1 MVSPLPL
8 AGEVGAAKLRRV
20 RVAYPK
26 TIALSS
32 ATLTPALS
40 KLGNPASL
48 RDPALAILGQ
58 GVRRREMRFNAS
70 RESPCSPRQRERGKC
85 GAGSQHALAF
95 VLAFLAALAH
105 AGSPYDKT
113 FDDVMARYH
122 LPGLALGVI
131 EDGKVTYVRTDG
143 ELVAGSGHKV
153 TPDTLFKIASNSKAM
168 TTALLARLVQAGKL
182 SWDDPATKYLRQLRM
197 ADPWVTQNLLV
208 RDLLVHNIGLREG
221 AGDLMLWPDPNRFT
235 RADIIAGLAY
245 LKPQTSFRSGYAY
258 DNLMYVVAGEVA
270 AAAGGASYESL
281 MRSEVFEPLGLS
293 RCQVGQWRRD
303 DVANVAQPHMRK
315 DGHNVAINEDGDM
328 VPEITSAAAGG
339 IRCSLHDMLAWA
351 QNWLVPDAQQL
362 AWLSVEQRRALW
374 TARTPMPISERRR
387 DWDHTHFYAY
397 GFGWRLSDVDGAWTV
412 SHTGTLSGMYSV
424 LTLLPDRRSGFV
436 MLTNGEG
443 DDARTVLTEVM
454 LKQLVTGKAVAIAKY
469 ADQLA
474 HESASKPAQHKAPDT
489 SARQPATAAQAHGF
503 LGHWRDPWFGEIS
516 ICPQA
521 GKMRFAAT
529 KSPLLSGT
537 VMRVGERYLV
547 DWDEDRMD
555 TEAWL
560 QVTPDN
566 PPASAML
573 AMAKVDPDA
582 DFSSDFEDLA
592 FRRERDCD

>member
-1 MVSPLPL
+1 L
-8 AGEVGAAKLRRV
+8 
-20 RVAYPK
+20 
-26 TIALSS
+26 
-32 ATLTPALS
+32 
-40 KLGNPASL
+40 
-48 RDPALAILGQ
+48 
-58 GVRRREMRFNAS
+58 
-70 RESPCSPRQRERGKC
+70 
-85 GAGSQHALAF
+85 
-95 VLAFLAALAH
+95 LAAFAH

-131 EDGKVTYVRTDG
+131 SDGKVTYVRTEG
-143 ELVAGSGHKV
+143 ELVAGSGRKV
-153 TPDTLFKIASNSKAM
+153 TPDSLFKIASNSKAM
-168 TTALLARLVQAGKL
+168 TTTLLARLVQAGKL
-182 SWDDPATKYLRQLRM
+182 NWDDPATRYLPQLRM

-221 AGDLMLWPDPNRFT
+221 AGDLMLWPEPNHFT

-281 MRSEVFEPLGLS
+281 MRREVFEPLGLS

-315 DGHNVAINEDGDM
+315 DGRNIAINEDGDV

-339 IRCSLHDMLAWA
+339 IRCSLHDMLVWA
-351 QNWLVPDAQQL
+351 RNWLVPDAQQL
-362 AWLSVEQRRALW
+362 TWLSAEQRRALW
-374 TARTPMPISERRR
+374 TPRTPMPISQRRR

-397 GFGWRLSDVDGAWTV
+397 GFGWRLADVDGIWTV

-436 MLTNGEG
+436 MMTNGEG
-443 DDARTVLTEVM
+443 DEARTVLTEVM
-454 LKQLVTGKAVAIAKY
+454 LKQLATGKTVGVAKY
-469 ADQLA
+469 ADELA
-474 HESASKPAQHKAPDT
+474 RESASKPVQRKAPDT
-489 SARQPATAAQAHGF
+489 SARQAATVAEARPL
-503 LGHWRDPWFGEIS
+503 LGHWHDPWFGSIS
-516 ICPQA
+516 ICAQHD
-521 GKMRFAAT
+521 KIHFEAT
-529 KSPLLSGT
+529 KSPVLSGT

-547 DWDEDRMD
+547 HWDEERMD

-560 QVTPDN
+560 QVAPNN
-566 PPASAML
+566 PPASATL
-573 AMAKVDPDA
+573 TMAKVDPDA

-592 FRRERDCD
+592 FTRERDCD

>member
-1 MVSPLPL
+1 MSPRARPGAARVCHTASPLPL

-20 RVAYPK
+20 RVALRK
-26 TIALSS
+26 RIALSG

-40 KLGNPASL
+40 
-48 RDPALAILGQ
+48 
-58 GVRRREMRFNAS
+58 
-70 RESPCSPRQRERGKC
+70 RQRERGKS
-85 GAGSQHALAF
+85 GALCRYTMAIALGAF
-95 VLAFLAALAH
+95 ALLAQAA
-105 AGSPYDKT
+105 SPYDKT

-131 EDGKVTYVRTDG
+131 EDGKITYTRTGG
-143 ELVAGSGHKV
+143 ELVAGSGQKV

-182 SWDDPATKYLRQLRM
+182 NWDDPATKYLPQLRM

-221 AGDLMLWPDPNRFT
+221 AGDLMLWPEPNRFT

-315 DGHNVAINEDGDM
+315 DAHNVAINEDADV

-339 IRCSLHDMLAWA
+339 VRCSLHDMLAWA
-351 QNWLVPDAQQL
+351 RNWLVPDAKQL
-362 AWLSVEQRRALW
+362 AWLSAEQRRALW
-374 TARTPMPISERRR
+374 TPRTPMPISQRRR

-397 GFGWRLSDVDGAWTV
+397 GFGWRLADVDGVWTV

-424 LTLLPDRRSGFV
+424 MTLLPDRRSGFV

-454 LKQLVTGKAVAIAKY
+454 LKQLTTGKAVGIAKY
-469 ADQLA
+469 ADELTR
-474 HESASKPAQHKAPDT
+474 ESASKPEQRKAPDT
-489 SARQPATAAQAHGF
+489 SARQAATAAQVQAL
-503 LGHWRDPWFGEIS
+503 LGRWRDPWFGAVS
-516 ICPQA
+516 ICPRN
-521 GKMRFAAT
+521 GKVRFEAS

-537 VMRVGERYLV
+537 LMRVGERYLV
-547 DWDEDRMD
+547 DWDDDRMD

-560 QVTPDN
+560 QVSPDN
-566 PPASAML
+566 PSAPAVLS
-573 AMAKVDPDA
+573 MAKVDPDA
-582 DFSSDFEDLA
+582 DFSSDFEDLS
-592 FRRERDCD
+592 FKRERDCD

>member
-1 MVSPLPL
+1 MHVNRIVAAGSGAALQKPSPSRGGLGGDGVEAPDRADVGGSKHHPPPDLPL
-8 AGEVGAAKLRRV
+8 EGGGESARRRRRAIRHERAWLH
-20 RVAYPK
+20 RVA
-26 TIALSS
+26 
-32 ATLTPALS
+32 
-40 KLGNPASL
+40 SL
-48 RDPALAILGQ
+48 ALACCC
-58 GVRRREMRFNAS
+58 A
-70 RESPCSPRQRERGKC
+70 P
-85 GAGSQHALAF
+85 
-95 VLAFLAALAH
+95 VLAA
-105 AGSPYDKT
+105 SPYDKT

-131 EDGKVTYVRTDG
+131 DDGKVVYVRTGG
-143 ELVAGSGHKV
+143 ELVAGSGRKV
-153 TPDTLFKIASNSKAM
+153 TPDSLFKIASNTKAM

-182 SWDDPATKYLRQLRM
+182 NWDDPVTKYLPQLRM

-221 AGDLMLWPDPNRFT
+221 AGDLMLWPEPNHFT
-235 RADIIAGLAY
+235 RADIISGLAY

-270 AAAGGASYESL
+270 AAAGATAYESL
-281 MRSEVFEPLGLS
+281 MRREVFEPLGLS

-303 DVANVAQPHMRK
+303 DVANVAQPHMHK
-315 DGHNVAINEDGDM
+315 DGRNVAINEDGDV

-339 IRCSLHDMLAWA
+339 IRCSLHDMLTWA
-351 QNWLVPDAQQL
+351 RNWLVPDAQQL
-362 AWLSVEQRRALW
+362 TWLSSEQRRVLW
-374 TARTPMPISERRR
+374 TPRTSMPISQRRR

-397 GFGWRLSDVDGAWTV
+397 GFGWRLADVDGVWTV

-436 MLTNGEG
+436 MMTNGEG
-443 DDARTVLTEVM
+443 DEARTVLTEVM
-454 LKQLVTGKAVAIAKY
+454 LKQMAAGKTVRVAKY
-469 ADQLA
+469 ADELA
-474 HESASKPAQHKAPDT
+474 RESASKPAQRKAPDT
-489 SARQPATAAQAHGF
+489 SARQAATSAQAKAL

-516 ICPQA
+516 ICPRSDTV
-521 GKMRFAAT
+521 RFESM

-560 QVTPDN
+560 QDAPGN
-566 PPASAML
+566 PPGSAVL
-573 AMAKVDPDA
+573 TMAKVEPDA

-592 FRRERDCD
+592 FIRERDCD